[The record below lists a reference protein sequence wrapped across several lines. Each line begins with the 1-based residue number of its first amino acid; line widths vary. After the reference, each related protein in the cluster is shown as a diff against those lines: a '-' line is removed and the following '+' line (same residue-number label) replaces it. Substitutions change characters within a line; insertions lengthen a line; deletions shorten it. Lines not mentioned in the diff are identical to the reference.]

1 MSQGESLEKVLTISI
16 PTWNRSSLLNELIK
30 QLVRQISEN
39 RLENKIEILIS
50 NNGSN
55 DDTDILVKSYQKNYT
70 FISYNNNGV
79 NIGARA
85 NVLKSMQLA
94 TGKFLMV
101 LGDDDR
107 VNDNCLTGLVNFL
120 ETNNETGLIID
131 SSKFKKNPVGNKV
144 VIDLSTLLVNFYW
157 HIGNAGVFIVRT
169 SFIKNN
175 LERHPY
181 EYFSLSW
188 PQTQLLILGLYQNKN
203 LKCHIENFCIVSEA
217 IHGLVTIYTSYYLW
231 RTLYFDLFAAIESI
245 KPEIDERTVNA
256 SKKYLS
262 DNIKQTFYNILQCG
276 VFLDDEETKQKTASH
291 ISENLHLFSPKEKFY
306 LRIINAALRIPSPIA
321 KLISNTFIFSIRGKK
336 GIIKKNAFVK
346 SELLKKSKIKNTDNL
361 VVREFQ
367 F

>member
-1 MSQGESLEKVLTISI
+1 MSQSDSLEKTLTISI
-16 PTWNRSSLLNELIK
+16 PTWNRCFLLNELIQ

-39 RLENKIEILIS
+39 RLENKIEVLVS

-55 DDTDILVKSYQKNYT
+55 DDTENLVKSYQKNYS
-70 FISYNNNGV
+70 FVSYNNNGI

-85 NVLKSMQLA
+85 NVLRSMELA
-94 TGKFLMV
+94 SGKFLMV

-107 VNDNCLTGLVNFL
+107 VNKNCLTGLVNFL
-120 ETNNETGLIID
+120 EINNETGVVID
-131 SSKFKKNPVGNKV
+131 SSKFKKNPAGNNV
-144 VIDLSTLLVNFYW
+144 VINLTTLLVNFYW
-157 HIGNAGVFIVRT
+157 HMGNAGVFIVRT

-175 LERHPY
+175 LERHPF

-203 LKCHIENFCIVSEA
+203 LKCHIGNFDIVYEA
-217 IHGLVTIYTSYYLW
+217 IHGQVMIYTSYYLW
-231 RTLYFDLFAAIESI
+231 RTLYFDLFTAIESI

-262 DNIKQTFYNILQCG
+262 DNIVQTFYNILQCG
-276 VFLDDEETKQKTASH
+276 IFLDDEETKQKTASH
-291 ISENLHLFSPKEKFY
+291 ISENLYLFSIEEKFY

-321 KLISNTFIFSIRGKK
+321 KLISNTFIFLIRGKK
-336 GIIKKNAFVK
+336 GIDKKNEFVK
-346 SELLKKSKIKNTDNL
+346 NEMQKKSKVKNSDNL